1 MPEMTPPRE
10 LLDPDGEGIYL
21 YNDGEFPGVLMRAAS
36 IFFGDMRKW
45 TDIQSETRWMRPGD
59 DGEEWFSA
67 NIGRWPRG
75 WRLNLP
81 RRWAPIAY
89 SFCWPKPEAI

>member
-1 MPEMTPPRE
+1 MSDYPRE

-21 YNDGEFPGVLMRAAS
+21 YDDGSFPGVLMRAAQILHS
-36 IFFGDMRKW
+36 DWREWRAVSNTVAYM
-45 TDIQSETRWMRPGD
+45 QPGD
-59 DGEEWFSA
+59 DELWYPA

-81 RRWAPIAY
+81 RRWRPVLFHYCTPI
-89 SFCWPKPEAI
+89 EAA